1 MRLVVGTNVLV
12 VIIVSA
18 SCVML
23 LTGLAANYPTAYDTV
38 SKALTDS
45 LGSALLKLQEHFWFY
60 IPLGIVGLWRW
71 SVWGIK
77 KVCSMY
83 YLPIEPTRPS
93 QGTTL
98 SIVTPVYNEEP
109 SRFKAALDSWEANN
123 PDELIAVID
132 EVDKACIEIFKEFKK
147 NKPWARL
154 VITAEPGKRSALA
167 DGILL
172 SQSSIIA
179 LADSDTIWAP
189 NIKQTLLVPFKDPK
203 IAGVTPRNHV
213 IECVSIWQK
222 MTDIFWDMRNYI
234 DMPSQTAMGECLSC
248 LTGRTSL
255 YRREVLVP
263 KLHEFLNEYILGRR
277 KESGEDKCLTR
288 LVQQEGWKTYYQ
300 SDAVIYSYAPSDF
313 RTFWKQRM
321 RWTRN
326 SHNSDL
332 KSLLDGWVWKHH
344 YLTFCMIDRF
354 VSTFTLFLGPIYFGI
369 AVVLQQ
375 WVVAGAILCLWI
387 VGRGIKII
395 PHLRRRPE
403 DTVLV
408 PVFVAINFMIAII
421 KLYALITLREQKWI
435 RRHYKLEGWEEKTSL
450 RQRLKDI
457 VLTGEIISCIAIF
470 AISVLK

>member
-1 MRLVVGTNVLV
+1 MRLVVGANVLV

-23 LTGLAANYPTAYDTV
+23 LTGLAAKYPMAYDTA

-77 KVCSMY
+77 KVCSMF

-123 PDELIAVID
+123 PNELIAVID
-132 EVDKACIEIFKEFKK
+132 KEDKACIELFKEFKK
-147 NKPWARL
+147 NKTWARL

-172 SQSSIIA
+172 SQGSIIA

-203 IAGVTPRNHV
+203 IAGVTPRNHP

-222 MTDIFWDMRNYI
+222 MTDILD
-234 DMPSQTAMGECLSC
+234 
-248 LTGRTSL
+248 
-255 YRREVLVP
+255 
-263 KLHEFLNEYILGRR
+263 R
-277 KESGEDKCLTR
+277 KS
-288 LVQQEGWKTYYQ
+288 
-300 SDAVIYSYAPSDF
+300 
-313 RTFWKQRM
+313 
-321 RWTRN
+321 
-326 SHNSDL
+326 
-332 KSLLDGWVWKHH
+332 
-344 YLTFCMIDRF
+344 
-354 VSTFTLFLGPIYFGI
+354 
-369 AVVLQQ
+369 VV
-375 WVVAGAILCLWI
+375 
-387 VGRGIKII
+387 
-395 PHLRRRPE
+395 
-403 DTVLV
+403 
-408 PVFVAINFMIAII
+408 
-421 KLYALITLREQKWI
+421 
-435 RRHYKLEGWEEKTSL
+435 
-450 RQRLKDI
+450 
-457 VLTGEIISCIAIF
+457 
-470 AISVLK
+470 